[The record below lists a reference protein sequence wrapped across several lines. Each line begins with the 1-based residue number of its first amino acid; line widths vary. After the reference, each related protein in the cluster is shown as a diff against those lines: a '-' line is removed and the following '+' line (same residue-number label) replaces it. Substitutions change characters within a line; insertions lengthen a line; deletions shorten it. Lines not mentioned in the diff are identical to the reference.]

1 MTTDSTELTFVRC
14 PSCRSLVPA
23 VSTRCRMCGAALDPS
38 QRSEDSVF
46 DQRKSG
52 RVRQRT
58 LSQPESDL
66 SSAAD
71 QIRDEIVQEAPPGES
86 KPVVHGIEA
95 AGPSE
100 SEVDSDADP
109 LSAYIEE
116 IAVEENSGPADLAPP
131 AVAEHGPAVEQGRQ
145 VVEASAYAPEAP
157 VNGPSGSRDLTDGAQ
172 TMTGKREENDRQ
184 HTGREA
190 ETVAPVSSPG
200 HGSEGTEQKARVII
214 ETGGRRA
221 GKGGLS
227 FGKPR
232 EESRGPETTAS
243 GSSASHAG
251 QPAQQSRE
259 GRFSRESR
267 DTSQKPQKISPPP
280 RREEGVH
287 GKLCGWLVNYADPK
301 GVAVEL
307 REGRFF
313 MTRSSLKNS
322 DLVVDDE
329 SVSTPHALICVSG
342 PGETVRVQDLL
353 SDRGVFMR
361 RRNSDNFQRISDAV
375 NLEHGD
381 WVRFGEVE
389 YLLCLV
395 ARAGSK

>member
-71 QIRDEIVQEAPPGES
+71 QIRDEIVQEVPPVES
-86 KPVVHGIEA
+86 KPVVHELAA
-95 AGPSE
+95 AGPIE
-100 SEVDSDADP
+100 SEVDAEADP

-116 IAVEENSGPADLAPP
+116 IAVEESSEPAEVAPP
-131 AVAEHGPAVEQGRQ
+131 AAVEHAAAVDQGRQ
-145 VVEASAYAPEAP
+145 VEAGSYAAEAP
-157 VNGPSGSRDLTDGAQ
+157 VNGPSGSRDLTDGSQ
-172 TMTGKREENDRQ
+172 TMTGKREESDRP
-184 HTGREA
+184 HAVREA
-190 ETVAPVSSPG
+190 ETVAPVSSPA
-200 HGSEGTEQKARVII
+200 HGNEVAEQKARVII

-227 FGKPR
+227 FGRPR
-232 EESRGPETTAS
+232 EESRGPETAAS
-243 GSSASHAG
+243 GTSSSHSG
-251 QPAQQSRE
+251 QAPQQNRE
-259 GRFSRESR
+259 GRFNRESR
-267 DTSQKPQKISPPP
+267 ETSQKPQKVSPPP

-329 SVSTPHALICVSG
+329 SVSTPHALISVSG

-389 YLLCLV
+389 YLLCLI